1 MLTMTEAPYTRL
13 PDPHAAPEFYR
24 DVNAKRL
31 LAWVVDVI
39 LITLL
44 TVLLSALTLFTALF
58 IFPLVYAA
66 ISFTYRW
73 LTLAG
78 GSATPGM
85 RLMALEMRR
94 ADGEL
99 FDTGTAFLHTAG
111 YFVSVAVFPA
121 QLVSVGMMLL
131 TERRQGLT
139 DMLLGT
145 VALNRRAA

>member
-1 MLTMTEAPYTRL
+1 MLTMTEAPFSRL
-13 PDPHAAPEFYR
+13 PDPHAQPEFYR
-24 DVNAKRL
+24 DVNTKRF

-44 TVLLSALTLFTALF
+44 TLLLSVFTLFTALF
-58 IFPLVYAA
+58 IFPLVYAG
-66 ISFTYRW
+66 ISFAYRW

-85 RLMALEMRR
+85 RLMALELRQ
-94 ADGEL
+94 ADGERL
-99 FDTGTAFLHTAG
+99 DATTAFLHTAG

-121 QLVSVGMMLL
+121 QLISVGMMLL
-131 TERRQGLT
+131 SERRQGLT

-145 VALNRRAA
+145 VALNRRAG